1 MRTNAIIRIILFSL
15 VICILLALLVGG
27 ILWGTRGFRRI
38 SDTEKS
44 TVPVVDAATAGETN
58 GADSESDSGSGSASD
73 SGATSSSG
81 AASPAASASV
91 AASSVNKLSIEWVS
105 GSITI
110 RPGDTDTI
118 TYEETGASDSRY
130 PMVAKQKGGT
140 LTLQY
145 CKDGVSFGL
154 RWPSDLKK
162 DLTVT
167 VPRDWVCRDLEI
179 DAASA
184 AVDIQDLTIGELEL
198 DTANGTCRLENCDV
212 GEMDVDTASG
222 DVTFSGTLGS
232 FDCDSASAKITLTLT
247 NVPRSIEV
255 DTASGDLDLTLPKD
269 AGFTASVEGL
279 STRFSS
285 DFPTTTRNGRYLCG
299 DGACE
304 IQVDA
309 MSGDVTIRTGKE

>member
-15 VICILLALLVGG
+15 VICILLALLTAG
-27 ILWGTRGFRRI
+27 IVWGKRGFRWVLYP
-38 SDTEKS
+38 E
-44 TVPVVDAATAGETN
+44 
-58 GADSESDSGSGSASD
+58 
-73 SGATSSSG
+73 SSG
-81 AASPAASASV
+81 APVPDVSPVREVDGTGSVSPAVSGSVDASAIE
-91 AASSVNKLSIEWVS
+91 KLSIEWVS
-105 GSITI
+105 GTITI

-118 TYEETGASDSRY
+118 TYGETGASDSKY
-130 PMVAKQKGGT
+130 PMVAKQKGST

-145 CKDGVSFGL
+145 CKDGVSIGL

-184 AVDIQDLTIGELEL
+184 AVDIQDLTIMELEL
-198 DTANGTCRLENCDV
+198 DTASGTCRLENCDV

-232 FDCDSASAKITLTLT
+232 FDCDSASAKITLVLA
-247 NVPRSIEV
+247 NVPRSIDV
-255 DTASGDLDLTLPKD
+255 DTASGDLDVTLPAD

-285 DFPTTTRNGRYLCG
+285 DFPTITQKGRYVCG

-309 MSGDVTIRTGKE
+309 MSGDVTIRKGK